1 MGETPAGRTRRR
13 CQVLLFNPS
22 ALLPML
28 SALHALQGV
37 EALALTAARIWA
49 AAGELLTAGAILWA
63 LDALARS
70 IRFAYSMGRT
80 MGRLLWPALH
90 GLAAGGRWF
99 AANIDW
105 PTVAAVVVDC
115 LKALAVLCWLVAV
128 EGRRLLIAASAS
140 LGRRYASALA
150 SAPSPVV
157 VAPLVTD
164 RPPVVVAAP
173 PIAHPL
179 SLVAASLEALTCRE
193 LRALTGTRRKAR
205 KVELVALALALA

>member
-1 MGETPAGRTRRR
+1 
-13 CQVLLFNPS
+13 
-22 ALLPML
+22 ML
-28 SALHALQGV
+28 SALHSLAGL

-70 IRFAYSMGRT
+70 IRLAYSMGRT
-80 MGRLLWPALH
+80 TGRLLWPLLH
-90 GLAAGGRWF
+90 ALAAGGRWF
-99 AANIDW
+99 FRTVDW
-105 PTVAAVVVDC
+105 PTVAAVVIDC

-140 LGRRYASALA
+140 LGRLYASALA
-150 SAPSPVV
+150 SAPS
-157 VAPLVTD
+157 
-164 RPPVVVAAP
+164 AP

-193 LRALTGTRRKAR
+193 LRALTGTRRKLSKAS
-205 KVELVALALALA
+205 LVALALALA

>member
-1 MGETPAGRTRRR
+1 
-13 CQVLLFNPS
+13 
-22 ALLPML
+22 ML

-70 IRFAYSMGRT
+70 IRFTYSMGRT

-99 AANIDW
+99 FRTIDW

-128 EGRRLLIAASAS
+128 EGRRLLITASAA
-140 LGRRYASALA
+140 LGRCYSAALA

-157 VAPLVTD
+157 VTD
-164 RPPVVVAAP
+164 RPPVVTASPVVVVAAP
-173 PIAHPL
+173 LVVAAPSPHPL
-179 SLVAASLEALTCRE
+179 AVVAASLEALTCRE

-205 KVELVALALALA
+205 KAELVALALALA